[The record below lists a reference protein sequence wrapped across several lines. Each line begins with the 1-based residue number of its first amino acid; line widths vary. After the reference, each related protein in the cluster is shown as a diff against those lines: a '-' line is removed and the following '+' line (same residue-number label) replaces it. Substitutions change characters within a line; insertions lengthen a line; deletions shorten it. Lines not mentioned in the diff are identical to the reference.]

1 MDENNYTLLLDKLKE
16 FEERLTKQDV
26 QLKEMIDFNKSLLN
40 SKQLVQESKQ
50 GKEQEYQERLN
61 KGLKIDNGN

>member
-16 FEERLTKQDV
+16 FENRLTAQDA

-40 SKQLVQESKQ
+40 SKQVVETT
-50 GKEQEYQERLN
+50 KEDKTMEYQERLE
-61 KGLKIDNGN
+61 KGLKTNGK

>member
-16 FEERLTKQDV
+16 FENRLTAQDA

-40 SKQLVQESKQ
+40 SKQVVETT
-50 GKEQEYQERLN
+50 KEDKTMQYQERLD
-61 KGLKIDNGN
+61 KGLKTNGK